1 MMPGFIDVSGM
12 TYEDVRRMG
21 HADDYDEE
29 TNRNSY
35 RNPYA
40 YRKPVTP
47 TPRVKQL
54 GYSTDDVFAAACAA
68 QRINGRYVKAIES
81 GTTQKTNRQIVE
93 EMLKDTTQ
101 ITDIDRQQ
109 GDSMRKYFKG
119 LTFKVLEGNSLTEF
133 VKNAMEFATNDMI
146 TSTYQLAVVVSLPQS
161 YEKSSKRDYVE
172 RRIRFA
178 QGGFVGNLSDKVT
191 LNIEIV
197 KQLWSNKYNTW
208 YLTGIT
214 TEDQVV
220 FFAHKTQY
228 DIGTMLTIQGVVKS
242 QRDTSTQLS
251 RVKVL

>member
-1 MMPGFIDVSGM
+1 MSGFVDVSGM

-21 HADDYDEE
+21 HADAYDEAP
-29 TNRNSY
+29 T

-40 YRKPVTP
+40 YRKPALPVARVRKVTFN
-47 TPRVKQL
+47 
-54 GYSTDDVFAAACAA
+54 TDEVFAAACAA
-68 QRINGRYVKAIES
+68 QRINGQYIKATVTGS
-81 GTTQKTNRQIVE
+81 SQKTNRLIVE
-93 EMLKDTTQ
+93 ELLQDPTQ
-101 ITDIDRQQ
+101 ITVDDRIQ
-109 GDSMRKYFKG
+109 GESMRKYFKG
-119 LTFKVLEGNSLTEF
+119 LTFKVLEGKSLTEF

-161 YEKSSKRDYVE
+161 YEKSSKRDDVE

-191 LNIEIV
+191 LNIEVV

-228 DIGTMLTIQGVVKS
+228 DIGTMLTIQGVVKG

>member
-1 MMPGFIDVSGM
+1 MPGFVDVGGM

-21 HADDYDEE
+21 HEDDDGE
-29 TNRNSY
+29 TFI

-47 TPRVKQL
+47 TPRVKQI
-54 GYSTDDVFAAACAA
+54 GYTTDDVFAAACTA
-68 QRINGRYVKAIES
+68 QRINGSYIKAVAA
-81 GTTQKTNRQIVE
+81 GLNQKTNRQLAE
-93 EMLKDTTQ
+93 EALKDQTL
-101 ITDIDRQQ
+101 ITDADRLQ
-109 GDSMRKYFKG
+109 GDIVRKYYKG
-119 LTFKVLEGNSLTEF
+119 LTFKVIEGKTMSDF
-133 VKNAMEFATNDMI
+133 AKNAMEFATNDMI

-161 YEKSSKRDYVE
+161 YEKSAKRDDVD

-178 QGGFVGNLSDKVT
+178 QGGFVGNLADKVT

-197 KQLWSNKYNTW
+197 KQLWSNNYNTW

-214 TEDQVV
+214 GEDQVV

-228 DIGTMLTIQGVVKS
+228 DIGTMLTIQGVVKG
-242 QRDTSTQLS
+242 QRETSTQLS